1 MNAKFLGSFGLVSAY
16 DLCGISYTFSVEMFN
31 IEKSLWENKAD
42 YPFCDVML
50 DDYSSVSINDFVLII
65 GGQCKKSVGTETARE
80 VHSIIV
86 KFQNNLW
93 TQVGNLMIPRRYHRS
108 IVMNDRVYVVGGSGT
123 L

>member
-1 MNAKFLGSFGLVSAY
+1 
-16 DLCGISYTFSVEMFN
+16 MFN
-31 IEKSLWENKAD
+31 IETSLWENKTD

-65 GGQCKKSVGTETARE
+65 GGQCKKSVGNETARE

-86 KFQNNLW
+86 KFRNNFW